1 MRTVLA
7 VELPQGMGCMR
18 EEMVESGGGDG
29 DGEPAGRWMATVGL
43 GWQRLKPVGEPFC
56 RVAGL

>member
-1 MRTVLA
+1 MEQNENSV
-7 VELPQGMGCMR
+7 G
-18 EEMVESGGGDG
+18 SGTTPGNGLHARGDG